1 MAAMAASSNGSARPE
16 DEVSPA
22 DGAGAPA
29 LLVEMQGICKH
40 FPGVQALDH
49 VDFTLAAGEIHG
61 LLGENG
67 AGKTTLMNVL
77 GGLVRPDAGSLR
89 VDGTPVRLG
98 APRDALRLG
107 IGMVHQHPLAAE
119 RHSVLDN
126 LVLGWPGLGFV
137 PRRRAL
143 RQAVREA
150 IAGYGLDLAAVLD
163 APMHRL
169 PVGMRQKVEIAR
181 ALLHGARVLVLD
193 EPTAVLTPDESAGL
207 FALMRAYCAQ
217 GHGVV
222 LISHKLDEVLAL
234 ADRITVL
241 RHGRSVASYVAGETD
256 LAGLAQ
262 DMIGRALAETGA
274 RHEPHSELQPEPRP
288 ELQPEPRPEPRP
300 ELRIDPALT
309 EQPLM
314 SPASR
319 DAAGTAPPRAL
330 TQVLG
335 LERVDVAGDGPAG
348 TPGGGDATGLHAITL
363 ALAAGQILGI
373 AGVAGS
379 GQRALAELLTGL
391 RPPAA
396 GTLTLF
402 GKVRA
407 GRACHPRAFARD
419 GVAHIPE
426 DRQRSGVAGAL
437 GVAENLLLR
446 RYRELTRWRGL
457 RLDRA
462 RARAFAANL
471 IAEHDIRC
479 AGPDARAASLSGGN
493 LQKLIVAR
501 ELDTAPRLIVA
512 AYPFRGLDVGAIQ
525 NVRARLRAA
534 RDRGAAVV
542 LFSEELALLF
552 ELADLIGV
560 LFRGRL
566 FGPAPPGALTPAIV
580 GQWMGGH
587 PAELAPGRPAELA
600 PERPAE
606 LASDLTPERA
616 PDPPGARP

>member
-1 MAAMAASSNGSARPE
+1 MAAMAARSKGGGAEPAAR
-16 DEVSPA
+16 
-22 DGAGAPA
+22 AP
-29 LLVEMQGICKH
+29 LVEMQGICKR
-40 FPGVQALDH
+40 FPGVQALDQ
-49 VDFTLAAGEIHG
+49 VDFALATGEIHG

-77 GGLVRPDAGSLR
+77 GGLIRPDAGSLGM
-89 VDGTPVRLG
+89 DGRPVRLDT
-98 APRDALRLG
+98 PRDALRLG

-126 LVLGWPGLGFV
+126 LVLGWPGLGFM

-150 IAGYGLDLAAVLD
+150 ISGYGLDLAGVLD

-169 PVGMRQKVEIAR
+169 PVGTRQKVEIAR

-193 EPTAVLTPDESAGL
+193 EPTAVLTPEESAGL
-207 FALMRAYCAQ
+207 FALMRAYCGQ
-217 GHGVV
+217 GHGVA

-234 ADRITVL
+234 AHRITVL
-241 RHGRSVASYVAGETD
+241 RRGRRVASHAAGETD
-256 LAGLAQ
+256 LASLAQ
-262 DMIGRALAETGA
+262 DMIGRALAEA
-274 RHEPHSELQPEPRP
+274 EAPIRA
-288 ELQPEPRPEPRP
+288 
-300 ELRIDPALT
+300 ALT
-309 EQPLM
+309 EQPLEA
-314 SPASR
+314 PASR
-319 DAAGTAPPRAL
+319 DAGGTASPQARIE
-330 TQVLG
+330 VLG
-335 LERVDVAGDGPAG
+335 LERVDVAGDAPAG
-348 TPGGGDATGLHAITL
+348 AAEAGDATGLHAVTF
-363 ALAAGQILGI
+363 ALAEGQILGI

-396 GTLTLF
+396 GTFTLF

-407 GRACHPRAFARD
+407 GRACHPRAFARE

-426 DRQRSGVAGAL
+426 DRQQSGVAGAL

-462 RARAFAANL
+462 RAAAFAGKL
-471 IAEHDIRC
+471 IAEHDIRG

-501 ELDTAPRLIVA
+501 ELETAPRLVVA

-525 NVRARLRAA
+525 SVRAHLRAA

-587 PAELAPGRPAELA
+587 PVEVAVV
-600 PERPAE
+600 
-606 LASDLTPERA
+606 
-616 PDPPGARP
+616 PDPTSDAGARS

>member
-1 MAAMAASSNGSARPE
+1 VIGRASDSMAASSS
-16 DEVSPA
+16 
-22 DGAGAPA
+22 GAPA
-29 LLVEMQGICKH
+29 PLVEMQGICKH

-143 RQAVREA
+143 RQTVREA
-150 IAGYGLDLAAVLD
+150 ISGYGLALDGVLD

-169 PVGMRQKVEIAR
+169 PVGTRQKVEIAR

-234 ADRITVL
+234 AHRITVL
-241 RHGRSVASYVAGETD
+241 RRGRRVASHVAGEAD
-256 LAGLAQ
+256 IASLAQ
-262 DMIGRALAETGA
+262 DMIGRALAEP
-274 RHEPHSELQPEPRP
+274 EPRSDSQSEPRSDSQPEPRP
-288 ELQPEPRPEPRP
+288 ALPP
-300 ELRIDPALT
+300 ELPIDPALT
-309 EQPLM
+309 EQPLR
-314 SPASR
+314 SPAAH
-319 DAAGTAPPRAL
+319 DAAGIAPAQTRI
-330 TQVLG
+330 QVLR
-335 LERVDVAGDGPAG
+335 LEGVDVASDHAV
-348 TPGGGDATGLHAITL
+348 THGGGDATGLHAIDLT
-363 ALAAGQILGI
+363 LAAGQILGI

-379 GQRALAELLTGL
+379 GQGALAELLTGL
-391 RPPAA
+391 RPPTA
-396 GTLTLF
+396 GTFTLF

-407 GRACHPRAFARD
+407 GRGCHPRAFARE

-426 DRQRSGVAGAL
+426 DRQQSGVAGAL
-437 GVAENLLLR
+437 SVAENLLLR
-446 RYRELTRWRGL
+446 RYRDFTRWRGL

-462 RARAFAANL
+462 RARAFAASL

-501 ELDTAPRLIVA
+501 ELDTAPRLVVA

-525 NVRARLRAA
+525 SVRARLRAA

-566 FGPAPPGALTPAIV
+566 FGPAPPTALTPAIV

-587 PAELAPGRPAELA
+587 PAGVAAGVAAKPGSEPASE
-600 PERPAE
+600 PA
-606 LASDLTPERA
+606 S
-616 PDPPGARP
+616 PGGRS

>member
-1 MAAMAASSNGSARPE
+1 MAAMAARSSGSARPE
-16 DEVSPA
+16 DGAGPGA
-22 DGAGAPA
+22 ATGAGAGA
-29 LLVEMQGICKH
+29 GAGLLVEMQGVCKR
-40 FPGVQALDH
+40 FPGVRALDR
-49 VDFTLAAGEIHG
+49 VDFALAAGEIHG

-89 VDGTPVRLG
+89 VDGTPVRLDS
-98 APRDALRLG
+98 PRDALRLG

-126 LVLGWPGLGFV
+126 LVLGWPGLGVV

-143 RQAVREA
+143 RQAVSEA
-150 IAGYGLDLAAVLD
+150 IAGYGLDLAGVLD
-163 APMHRL
+163 APMHSL
-169 PVGMRQKVEIAR
+169 PVGTRQKVEIAR

-207 FALMRAYCAQ
+207 FALMRAYCAR

-234 ADRITVL
+234 AHRITVL
-241 RHGRSVASYVAGETD
+241 RRGQRVASYMAGETD
-256 LAGLAQ
+256 LASLAQ
-262 DMIGRALAETGA
+262 DMIGRALADT
-274 RHEPHSELQPEPRP
+274 EP
-288 ELQPEPRPEPRP
+288 
-300 ELRIDPALT
+300 RIDPALT
-309 EQPLM
+309 EQPLP
-314 SPASR
+314 SAGAAAALAPASPR
-319 DAAGTAPPRAL
+319 PRAL
-330 TQVLG
+330 TRIMR
-335 LERVDVAGDGPAG
+335 LERVDVTGDGPDGA
-348 TPGGGDATGLHAITL
+348 PGAGDATGLHAIDLT
-363 ALAAGQILGI
+363 LAAGQILGI

-396 GTLTLF
+396 GTFTLF
-402 GKVRA
+402 GEVRA

-426 DRQRSGVAGAL
+426 DRQQSGVAGAL
-437 GVAENLLLR
+437 SVAENLLLR

-457 RLDRA
+457 RLDRP
-462 RARAFAANL
+462 RARGLAADL

-501 ELDTAPRLIVA
+501 ELDTTPRLIVA

-525 NVRARLRAA
+525 SVRARLRAA

-566 FGPAPPGALTPAIV
+566 FGPAPRDALTPAIV

-587 PAELAPGRPAELA
+587 PAEVPPELA
-600 PERPAE
+600 PERTA
-606 LASDLTPERA
+606 ERA
-616 PDPPGARP
+616 PGLATDPDGARP

>member
-1 MAAMAASSNGSARPE
+1 VIGRASDSMAAMAARSTGSPRPAR
-16 DEVSPA
+16 DA
-22 DGAGAPA
+22 GAGPGAPA
-29 LLVEMQGICKH
+29 PLVEMQGICKH

-49 VDFTLAAGEIHG
+49 VDFALAAGEIHG

-77 GGLVRPDAGSLR
+77 GGRLRPDAGSLR
-89 VDGTPVRLG
+89 VDGAPVRLD

-126 LVLGWPGLGFV
+126 LVLGWPDLGLV
-137 PRRRAL
+137 PRRRAV

-150 IAGYGLDLAAVLD
+150 VAGYGLDLAGVLD

-169 PVGMRQKVEIAR
+169 PVGTRQKVEIAR

-234 ADRITVL
+234 AHRITVL
-241 RHGRSVASYVAGETD
+241 RRGRRVASHVAGETD
-256 LAGLAQ
+256 LASLAQ
-262 DMIGRALAETGA
+262 DMIGRALAET
-274 RHEPHSELQPEPRP
+274 EP
-288 ELQPEPRPEPRP
+288 
-300 ELRIDPALT
+300 RIDPALT
-309 EQPLM
+309 EQPLRA
-314 SPASR
+314 PASR
-319 DAAGTAPPRAL
+319 DAAGPAQAAPRDA
-330 TQVLG
+330 VR

-348 TPGGGDATGLHAITL
+348 ATGASDATGLHAIDL
-363 ALAAGQILGI
+363 ALAPGQILGI

-396 GTLTLF
+396 GTFTLF
-402 GKVRA
+402 GEVRA
-407 GRACHPRAFARD
+407 GRDCHPRAFARD

-426 DRQRSGVAGAL
+426 DRQQSGVAGAL

-446 RYRELTRWRGL
+446 RYREFTRWRGL

-462 RARAFAANL
+462 RARAFAARL
-471 IAEHDIRC
+471 ITEHDIRC

-501 ELDTAPRLIVA
+501 ELDTAPRLVVA

-525 NVRARLRAA
+525 SVRAHLRAA

-552 ELADLIGV
+552 ELADLLGV

-566 FGPAPPGALTPAIV
+566 FGPAPPSRLTVAIV

-587 PAELAPGRPAELA
+587 PAEVPPEAQADLSPEAQADLSPEAQADLSPEVSSEPGPAP
-600 PERPAE
+600 
-606 LASDLTPERA
+606 ASGPG
-616 PDPPGARP
+616 PGPHGARP

>member
-1 MAAMAASSNGSARPE
+1 
-16 DEVSPA
+16 
-22 DGAGAPA
+22 
-29 LLVEMQGICKH
+29 LLVEMQGVCKR
-40 FPGVQALDH
+40 FPGVHALDQ
-49 VDFTLAAGEIHG
+49 VDFALAAGEIHG

-89 VDGTPVRLG
+89 VDGTPVRLD

-143 RQAVREA
+143 RQAVSEA
-150 IAGYGLDLAAVLD
+150 ISGYGLDLAGVLD

-169 PVGMRQKVEIAR
+169 PVGTRQKVEIAR

-207 FALMRAYCAQ
+207 FALMRAYCAR

-234 ADRITVL
+234 AHRITVL
-241 RHGRSVASYVAGETD
+241 RRGQRVASYMADETD
-256 LAGLAQ
+256 LASLAQ
-262 DMIGRALAETGA
+262 DMIGRALADT
-274 RHEPHSELQPEPRP
+274 EPRI
-288 ELQPEPRPEPRP
+288 E
-300 ELRIDPALT
+300 PALT
-309 EQPLM
+309 EQPLP
-314 SPASR
+314 STA
-319 DAAGTAPPRAL
+319 AAGTALASRPQAL
-330 TQVLG
+330 TEVLR
-335 LERVDVAGDGPAG
+335 LERIDVTGDGPDGAPGAG
-348 TPGGGDATGLHAITL
+348 DTTGLHAIDLT
-363 ALAAGQILGI
+363 LAAGQILGI

-426 DRQRSGVAGAL
+426 DRQQTGVAGAL
-437 GVAENLLLR
+437 SVAENLLLR

-457 RLDRA
+457 RIDRA
-462 RARAFAANL
+462 RARALAADL

-501 ELDTAPRLIVA
+501 ELDTTPRLIVA

-525 NVRARLRAA
+525 SVRARLRAA

-566 FGPAPPGALTPAIV
+566 FGPAPCTALTPAIV

-587 PAELAPGRPAELA
+587 PAEVPAEALA
-600 PERPAE
+600 EVAP
-606 LASDLTPERA
+606 DLA
-616 PDPPGARP
+616 PDPAPDPASNPQGARP